1 MYNDLYIES
10 KFMLK
15 IYAIIIL
22 YCKRVF
28 ASNFPLVFIV
38 LYILLK
44 FKREERKRERESSM
58 RNLI

>member
-10 KFMLK
+10 RFNMLES
-15 IYAIIIL
+15 IL
-22 YCKRVF
+22 YYKRVS

>member
-10 KFMLK
+10 RFNMLEN
-15 IYAIIIL
+15 IL

>member
-1 MYNDLYIES
+1 MLES
-10 KFMLK
+10 
-15 IYAIIIL
+15 IL

-28 ASNFPLVFIV
+28 ASNFLLVFTV

-44 FKREERKRERESSM
+44 FKREERKREKESSM

>member
-10 KFMLK
+10 RFMFK
-15 IYAIIIL
+15 SIL

-44 FKREERKRERESSM
+44 FKRKERKREKESSM

>member
-10 KFMLK
+10 RFNMLES
-15 IYAIIIL
+15 IL

-44 FKREERKRERESSM
+44 LKREERKRERESSM